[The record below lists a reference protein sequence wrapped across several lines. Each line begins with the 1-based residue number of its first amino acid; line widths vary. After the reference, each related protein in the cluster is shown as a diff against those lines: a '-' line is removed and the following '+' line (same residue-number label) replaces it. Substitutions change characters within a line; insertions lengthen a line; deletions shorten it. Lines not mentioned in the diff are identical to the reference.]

1 MRFGM
6 NMFVRAVR
14 GLSTLGGIVAVLLL
28 LLALG
33 SVCHL
38 VFVRYVLGA
47 SAIWQHEVV
56 SFSLIGATFLGAPY
70 VLMTKG
76 HVNVDLLDHYLG
88 AGARHAVAIAAALV
102 TIGFCG
108 LIAYLSIGWW
118 WEAWAGNWHNETVWA
133 PPLWIPYAAM
143 PLGMSLM
150 TLQALADL
158 LAAGGRPQYA
168 VDPPEERDPI
178 DAIGTRQ
185 EQGPSQP
192 TAGERHE

>member
-1 MRFGM
+1 MM
-6 NMFVRAVR
+6 ALVRAIR
-14 GLSTLGGIVAVLLL
+14 GLSTLGGMVAVCLLL
-28 LLALG
+28 VALA

-76 HVNVDLLDHYLG
+76 HVNVDLLDLYLND
-88 AGARHAVAIAAALV
+88 GARRALAIAASTV
-102 TIGFCG
+102 TIAFCG
-108 LIAYLSIGWW
+108 LIAWLSYGWW
-118 WEAWAGNWHNETVWA
+118 WEAWAGDWHNETVWA

-143 PLGMSLM
+143 PIGMTLL

-158 LAAGGRPQYA
+158 LAAGGITGPDPA
-168 VDPPEERDPI
+168 VDTQQER
-178 DAIGTRQ
+178 
-185 EQGPSQP
+185 GPVKPLGASK
-192 TAGERHE
+192 

>member
-1 MRFGM
+1 MSL
-6 NMFVRAVR
+6 FVRAVR
-14 GLSTLGGIVAVLLL
+14 GLSTIGGVIAVCLL
-28 LLALG
+28 LLALA

-56 SFSLIGATFLGAPY
+56 SFSLIGATFIGAPY

-76 HVNVDLLDHYLG
+76 HVNVDLLDHYL
-88 AGARHAVAIAAALV
+88 ADGARHALSIAASLV

-118 WEAWAGNWHNETVWA
+118 WEAWTGNWHNETVWA

-143 PLGMSLM
+143 PLGMTVM
-150 TLQALADL
+150 TLQAVADL
-158 LAAGGRPQYA
+158 LSAGRGPVKPAGLPQ
-168 VDPPEERDPI
+168 
-178 DAIGTRQ
+178 
-185 EQGPSQP
+185 
-192 TAGERHE
+192 

>member
-1 MRFGM
+1 
-6 NMFVRAVR
+6 MFQLVRIIR
-14 GLSTLGGIVAVLLL
+14 SLSTLGGVVAVCLLL
-28 LLALG
+28 VALF

-56 SFSLIGATFLGAPY
+56 SFSLIGATFIGAPY

-88 AGARHAVAIAAALV
+88 AGARRVLAIAASIV

-108 LIAYLSIGWW
+108 LIAYLSYSWW
-118 WEAWAGNWHNETVWA
+118 WEAWAGDWHNETVWA

-143 PLGMSLM
+143 PIGMTLL
-150 TLQALADL
+150 TLQAIADL
-158 LAAGGRPQYA
+158 LAAGG
-168 VDPPEERDPI
+168 VTDPDSATTDTQE
-178 DAIGTRQ
+178 
-185 EQGPSQP
+185 EQGPVNAVGDRQ
-192 TAGERHE
+192 ERGPVKPSGAPR